1 MGEIWWLRG
10 FFKKWGTRKEI
21 LYYYWR
27 AHHEEQERFRQEI
40 FAEEK
45 AFAEVV
51 MNNCMEHPMIS
62 VIIPIYNAE
71 KTLQRCLDSVI
82 TQTYQN
88 LEIIL
93 INDGST
99 DSSLDTCILFAE
111 RDSRIKV
118 IDSQNQ
124 GVSKARNLG
133 MDTANG
139 EYFGF
144 VDSDDWIE
152 PEFFETL
159 CNGYMM
165 GNNSSLSV
173 VGVATDS
180 WKQYLNILCNNK
192 NHCILSY
199 EKAIDEITKT
209 HGLRGYLWN
218 KLFHK
223 TDIRLNESISV
234 CEDLEF
240 VIRYLSFF
248 KAKPNGVVVQNCC
261 LYHYYLNNLA
271 PSSDCLRYGFL
282 RQQTAYL
289 AYNEILENLP
299 DGMDFLHDRIKFYI
313 FRLSY
318 TLLVA
323 WYFIPKN
330 ERDDD
335 KFEQYKIKMVQDN
348 FNQYYRYNKYETSIK
363 WRSKFLLMKVFP
375 VIMPKLL
382 FINQS

>member
-1 MGEIWWLRG
+1 
-10 FFKKWGTRKEI
+10 
-21 LYYYWR
+21 
-27 AHHEEQERFRQEI
+27 
-40 FAEEK
+40 
-45 AFAEVV
+45 
-51 MNNCMEHPMIS
+51 MIS
-62 VIIPIYNAE
+62 VIIPIYNSE
-71 KTLQRCLDSVI
+71 KTLPRCLDSVI

-118 IDSQNQ
+118 IDSRNQ

-159 CNGYMM
+159 FNGFKM
-165 GNNSSLSV
+165 GNNSCLSV

-180 WKQYLNILCNNK
+180 WKQYLNILCNNEL
-192 NHCILSY
+192 HCTLSY
-199 EKAIDEITKT
+199 EEAIDEITKT
-209 HGLRGYLWN
+209 NGLRGYLCN
-218 KLFHK
+218 KLFHR

-240 VIRYLSFF
+240 NIRYLSFF
-248 KAKPNGVVVQNCC
+248 KTKPIRVVVQNFC
-261 LYHYYLNNLA
+261 LYHYCSNNLA
-271 PSSDCLRYGFL
+271 HSYEYNRYGFL

-289 AYNEILENLP
+289 AYHEILENLP
-299 DGMDFLHDRIKFYI
+299 DGMDFLHDRIKLHI
-313 FRLSY
+313 LRLSY
-318 TLLVA
+318 TILVA

-330 ERDDD
+330 ERNDDN
-335 KFEQYKIKMVQDN
+335 FEKYKIKMVQDN
-348 FNQYYRYNKYETSIK
+348 FNQYYRYNKYETNIK

-375 VIMPKLL
+375 VFVPKLL
-382 FINQS
+382 LFNHRFFATH